1 MRSKRTTNSK
11 ANESWSQVG
20 FNGEN
25 QVVEQQKKKKKKNF
39 AIKTEVLETKQL
51 HLVLKNNLGFSS
63 AICC

>member
-11 ANESWSQVG
+11 ADESWSQVG

-25 QVVEQQKKKKKKNF
+25 QVVEHQKKKKKNV